1 MKYIKKY
8 QEYQKMTEEELERY
22 IEYILSN
29 KDIMEC
35 LENEKVKGA

>member
-1 MKYIKKY
+1 
-8 QEYQKMTEEELERY
+8 MTEEELEWY
-22 IEYILSN
+22 IEYILSS

>member
-1 MKYIKKY
+1 
-8 QEYQKMTEEELERY
+8 MTEEELERY

-29 KDIMEC
+29 KDIMKY

>member
-1 MKYIKKY
+1 
-8 QEYQKMTEEELERY
+8 MTEEELERY
-22 IEYILSN
+22 IEYIISS